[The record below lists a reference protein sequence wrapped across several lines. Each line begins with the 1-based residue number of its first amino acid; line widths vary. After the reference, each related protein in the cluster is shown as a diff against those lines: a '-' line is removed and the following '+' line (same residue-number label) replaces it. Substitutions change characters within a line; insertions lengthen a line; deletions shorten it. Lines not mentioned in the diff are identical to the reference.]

1 MKTEKTK
8 ITAQIFS
15 VIKGVA
21 EALPPMAKY
30 RGGQPVYK
38 PTQVQG
44 SKLRQEDLKAGT
56 PLVANA
62 LYTINVLQYE
72 NHEENLVR
80 GVKERGIT
88 YIEDY
93 RTAVMAQQNAFI
105 KQHAKENTAL
115 ERIKRV
121 LNNINPW
128 KKTN

>member
-8 ITAQIFS
+8 ITPQIFS

-21 EALPPMAKY
+21 EALPRMAKY

-38 PTQVQG
+38 KTQVQG
-44 SKLRQEDLKAGT
+44 SKLRQEDLKPGT
-56 PLVANA
+56 PLIPTA
-62 LYTINVLQYE
+62 LYTINVLEYE
-72 NHEENLVR
+72 NHEENLIR
-80 GVKERGIT
+80 GVKEKGIMF
-88 YIEDY
+88 IDDY

-115 ERIKRV
+115 ARIKRV